1 MRMCLKGLAAWG
13 LAAVL
18 ALAVCTDRA
27 RADDGMWPESDL
39 LGGYL
44 EEGAR
49 ANPGLQAAFARFEAA
64 LEKVPQARAWPDPR
78 LSFGVFVVPVETR
91 TGPQRMR
98 YGLSQTLPWFG
109 KRDLGA
115 GVAEREAEGLLARA
129 REIKLALFRD
139 IRTAYFEYAYLGMAV
154 NSAREELELLQFLEA
169 LVEMRYAVSGASYA
183 DLTRIQVERARAQ
196 ERVASLKDYRLPLS
210 ERLRTLVGRP
220 PGGMLPMPEVLPY
233 METLWDE
240 ARIRA
245 AMEEHNQSLA
255 VLDAKALAA
264 DAAEALA
271 RRQFY
276 PDLTVGLESVY
287 TDAPR
292 MPGVVN
298 EGRDPVALTFG
309 INLPLD
315 REARQAAVRQA
326 RKTAR
331 AARLERADRAADL
344 EAEAARLFFGLRDGA
359 RRLELLSGTIVPKA
373 RQSLD
378 ASVDAYQAGQ
388 ASMTDLLTAEKTLV
402 ELELQYHRVLADQAV
417 RLAQLDVLAGQ
428 ELPRKYLRVPA
439 LSGEE
444 QARELRVELS
454 NNEASE

>member
-1 MRMCLKGLAAWG
+1 MRMFLNRLAVWG
-13 LAAVL
+13 LAAMLVL
-18 ALAVCTDRA
+18 AVGADRA
-27 RADDGMWPESDL
+27 RADDGLWPESTL

-49 ANPGLQAAFARFEAA
+49 ANPGLQAAFVRFEAA

-109 KRDLGA
+109 KRELGA
-115 GVAEREAEGLLARA
+115 GVAEREAEALLARA

-139 IRTAYFEYAYLGMAV
+139 IRTAYFEYAYLGLAV
-154 NSAREELELLQFLEA
+154 GSAREELELLTFLEG
-169 LVEMRYAVSGASYA
+169 LVETRYTVSGASYA

-196 ERVASLKDYRLPLS
+196 ERIASLEDYRLPLS

-220 PGGMLPMPEVLPY
+220 PGGTLPMPEVLPY
-233 METLWDE
+233 MEPLWDE

-245 AMEEHNQSLA
+245 AMEEHNLSLA
-255 VLDAKALAA
+255 ALDAKALAA

-276 PDLTVGLESVY
+276 PDLTVGVESVY

-298 EGRDPVALTFG
+298 EGKDPLALTFG

-315 REARQAAVRQA
+315 QEARHAAVRQA

-331 AARLERADRAADL
+331 AARLERADRAAGL

-359 RRLELLSGTIVPKA
+359 RRLELLSETIVPKA

-388 ASMTDLLTAEKTLV
+388 ASMTDLLIAEKTLV

-428 ELPRKYLRVPA
+428 ELPRRYLRDPA
-439 LSGEE
+439 LTGEE
-444 QARELRVELS
+444 QTRELRVELS
-454 NNEASE
+454 NNDASK